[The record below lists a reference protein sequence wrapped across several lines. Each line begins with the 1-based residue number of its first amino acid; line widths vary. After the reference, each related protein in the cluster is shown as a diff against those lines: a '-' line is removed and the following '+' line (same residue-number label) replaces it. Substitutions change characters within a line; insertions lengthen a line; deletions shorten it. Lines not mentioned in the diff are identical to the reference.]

1 LSLQLGDLRA
11 ALMQLGLSAAGK
23 RPVLAARLAAALRS
37 AAAAAADSDADGDE
51 MDPGA

>member
-11 ALMQLGLSAAGK
+11 ALTQLGLSAAGK

-37 AAAAAADSDADGDE
+37 AAAAADSDADGDE